1 MNFIKG
7 ALAFKGRLTRF
18 NEEEPLGKLSLIIV
32 ILLDVFLLSVV
43 FVGLEAHTSQLSSV
57 QEYFPW
63 ECRQVLIENQWSDA
77 NKLDRLQSIVLDDY
91 NNYLRRDSFFDE
103 NKLGKMHPDCKEY
116 FQSIKA
122 IAEDQNIRN
131 MFIDRQSLQ
140 RKLSDWRREH
150 KIGKDVYDTQLLE
163 KIADSE
169 SKPGESVTES
179 MKQISKEYEKINSEL
194 IEISSKISS
203 QPLVKDF
210 FEQFG
215 PSNSAKRDK
224 LISDL
229 KRYEV
234 FYAFKEFCWQLL
246 FLLPIFIAALF
257 WYIRSTNKKFAT
269 QTLFSAHLLTIASIP
284 ILFKIIKLV
293 LDLIPETFFRA
304 LFKFLEKLHIIALW
318 HYLLI
323 VVSLS
328 VAILLVYLIQK
339 KFFNKQII
347 YEKRLIAGKCC
358 FCGKKLPPESERCP
372 FCGKNQKIQCPHC
385 QSDTFLGG
393 RCCINCGAPLPKN

>member
-32 ILLDVFLLSVV
+32 ILLDIFLLSVV
-43 FVGLEAHTSQLSSV
+43 FVGLDAHTSQLSSV
-57 QEYFPW
+57 HEYFPW
-63 ECRQVLIENQWSDA
+63 QCRQVLIENKWSNA
-77 NKLDRLQSIVLDDY
+77 NKLDRLQNIVLKDY

-122 IAEDQNIRN
+122 IAENQSIKN

-140 RKLSDWRREH
+140 RKLSAWRKGH
-150 KIGKDVYDTQLLE
+150 KTGKDVYDTQLLE
-163 KIADSE
+163 KIADNE
-169 SKPGESVTES
+169 SKPGRSVAES
-179 MKQISKEYEKINSEL
+179 MQGISREYEKINAEL
-194 IEISSKISS
+194 VTISSTISN
-203 QPLVKDF
+203 QQLVKDF
-210 FEQFG
+210 LEQVG
-215 PSNSAKRDK
+215 PSSSSKRDK

-234 FYAFKEFCWQLL
+234 FYAFKELCWQFL
-246 FLLPIFIAALF
+246 FLLPLFGGALF
-257 WYIRSTNKKFAT
+257 WYVRSTNRKFAI

-284 ILFKIIKLV
+284 ILFKIVELV
-293 LDLIPETFFRA
+293 LDLIPNTFFRA
-304 LFKFLEKLHIIALW
+304 LFELLKKLHIMALW

-323 VVSLS
+323 VVSLL

-339 KFFNKQII
+339 KFFNKQRI

-358 FCGKKLPPESERCP
+358 LCGKKLPPETGHCP
-372 FCGKNQKIQCPHC
+372 FCGKNQMRQCSHC

-393 RCCINCGAPLPKN
+393 SCCVNCGK

>member
-7 ALAFKGRLTRF
+7 ALAFKSRLTRF

-32 ILLDVFLLSVV
+32 ILLDIFLLSVV

-57 QEYFPW
+57 NEYFPW
-63 ECRQVLIENQWSDA
+63 ECRQVLIENRWSNA
-77 NKLDRLQSIVLDDY
+77 NKLDRLQNIVLNDY

-122 IAEDQNIRN
+122 IAENQSIKN

-140 RKLSDWRREH
+140 RKLSDWRKEH
-150 KIGKDVYDTQLLE
+150 KTGKDVYDTQLLE
-163 KIADSE
+163 KIADNE
-169 SKPGESVTES
+169 SKPGGSVAES
-179 MKQISKEYEKINSEL
+179 MQGISREYEKINAEL
-194 IEISSKISS
+194 VTISSTISN
-203 QPLVKDF
+203 QQLVKDF

-215 PSNSAKRDK
+215 PSSSSKRAK

-234 FYAFKEFCWQLL
+234 FYAFKELCWQFL
-246 FLLPIFIAALF
+246 FLLPIFAGALF
-257 WYIRSTNKKFAT
+257 WYVRSTNKKFAT

-284 ILFKIIKLV
+284 ILFKIVELV
-293 LDLIPETFFRA
+293 LDLIPNTFFRA
-304 LFKFLEKLHIIALW
+304 LFELLEKLHIMALW

-323 VVSLS
+323 VVSLL
-328 VAILLVYLIQK
+328 VAILLVYFIQK
-339 KFFNKQII
+339 KFFNKQRI

-358 FCGKKLPPESERCP
+358 FCGKKLPPESGHCP
-372 FCGKNQKIQCPHC
+372 FCGKNQMRQCSHC

-393 RCCINCGAPLPKN
+393 SCCVNCGK

>member
-7 ALAFKGRLTRF
+7 ALTFKDRLTRF

-32 ILLDVFLLSVV
+32 ILLDIFLLSVV

-57 QEYFPW
+57 HEYFPW
-63 ECRQVLIENQWSDA
+63 ECRRVLIENQWSTA
-77 NKLDRLQSIVLDDY
+77 NKLDRLQNIVLKDY

-122 IAEDQNIRN
+122 IAENQSIKNL
-131 MFIDRQSLQ
+131 FIERQSLQ
-140 RKLSDWRREH
+140 RKRSDWRARH
-150 KIGKDVYDTQLLE
+150 NIGKNVYDTQLLE
-163 KIADSE
+163 KIADNE
-169 SKPGESVTES
+169 SGPGISVTWS
-179 MKQISKEYEKINSEL
+179 MREASGEYEKINAE
-194 IEISSKISS
+194 IVAISSTINKKQI
-203 QPLVKDF
+203 VEEF
-210 FEQFG
+210 FEQIG
-215 PSNSAKRDK
+215 TSSSAKRDQ

-229 KRYEV
+229 KRYKV
-234 FYAFKEFCWQLL
+234 FYAFKEFCWQFL
-246 FLLPIFIAALF
+246 FLLPIFAGALF
-257 WYIRSTNKKFAT
+257 WYVRSTNKKFAT

-284 ILFKIIKLV
+284 ILFKIVELV
-293 LDLIPETFFRA
+293 LDLIPNTFFRA
-304 LFKFLEKLHIIALW
+304 LFKLLEKLHIMALW

-323 VVSLS
+323 VVSLL

-339 KFFNKQII
+339 KFFNKQRI

-358 FCGKKLPPESERCP
+358 FCGKKLPPESSYCP
-372 FCGKNQKIQCPHC
+372 FCGKNQMRQCSHC

-393 RCCINCGAPLPKN
+393 SSCVNCGK

>member
-32 ILLDVFLLSVV
+32 ILLDIFLLSVV
-43 FVGLEAHTSQLSSV
+43 FVGLKAHTSQLSSV
-57 QEYFPW
+57 REYFPW
-63 ECRQVLIENQWSDA
+63 ECRQVLIENRWSDA
-77 NKLDRLQSIVLDDY
+77 NKLDKLQNIVLNDY

-103 NKLGKMHPDCKEY
+103 NKLNKMHPDCKKY

-122 IAEDQNIRN
+122 IAENQEIKN

-140 RKLSDWRREH
+140 RKLSYWRKEH
-150 KIGKDVYDTQLLE
+150 KTGKDVYDTQLFE
-163 KIADSE
+163 KIADNQ
-169 SKPGESVTES
+169 SKPGRTVTES
-179 MKQISKEYEKINSEL
+179 MQGISRRYEKVNAEIVK
-194 IEISSKISS
+194 ISSKISS

-215 PSNSAKRDK
+215 PSTSSSERDK

-234 FYAFKEFCWQLL
+234 SYAFKEFCWQFL
-246 FLLPIFIAALF
+246 FLLPIFAGALF
-257 WYIRSTNKKFAT
+257 WHVRSTNKKFAT
-269 QTLFSAHLLTIASIP
+269 QTLFSAHLLIIASIP
-284 ILFKIIKLV
+284 ILFKIVKLV
-293 LDLIPETFFRA
+293 LDLIPNTFFRA
-304 LFKFLEKLHIIALW
+304 LFKLLETLHIMALW

-323 VVSLS
+323 VVSLL

-339 KFFNKQII
+339 KFFNKQRI
-347 YEKRLIAGKCC
+347 YEKRLIAGTCC
-358 FCGKKLPPESERCP
+358 FCGKKLPPESRHCP
-372 FCGKNQKIQCPHC
+372 FCGKNQMRQCSHC
-385 QSDTFLGG
+385 QSETFFGG
-393 RCCINCGAPLPKN
+393 NCCINCGK